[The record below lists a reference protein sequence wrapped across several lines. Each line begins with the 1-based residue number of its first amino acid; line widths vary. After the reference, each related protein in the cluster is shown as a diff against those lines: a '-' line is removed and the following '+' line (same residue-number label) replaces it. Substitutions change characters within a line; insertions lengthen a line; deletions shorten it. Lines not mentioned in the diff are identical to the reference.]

1 MKSLRD
7 FIKESIE
14 SSKTNT
20 KFFNLNLTKFKDST
34 DKVISAAEK
43 DGLFAEKT
51 DSGCKVKISNTS
63 KVSSIVSALS
73 TIIDDNKS
81 NEELSSSIE
90 SLSNKLQEIIDF
102 TTVKEDDGDSDNNK
116 DTEEE

>member
-14 SSKTNT
+14 SSNTNI
-20 KFFNLNLTKFKDST
+20 KFFNLNLSKFKDST
-34 DKVISAAEK
+34 NKVISAAEK

-73 TIIDDNKS
+73 AIIDDNKS
-81 NEELSSSIE
+81 DEKLSSSVE
-90 SLSNKLQEIIDF
+90 SLSNKLQEIVDF
-102 TTVKEDDGDSDNNK
+102 TTTKEDDGDSGDIS
-116 DTEEE
+116 DGEEE

>member
-1 MKSLRD
+1 MKSLKD

-14 SSKTNT
+14 SSKTNI
-20 KFFNLNLTKFKDST
+20 KFFSLNLAKFKDST

-73 TIIDDNKS
+73 AIIDDNKS
-81 NEELSSSIE
+81 NKELSSSIE

-102 TTVKEDDGDSDNNK
+102 TTIKEDGDSDNNK

>member
-14 SSKTNT
+14 SGKTNT
-20 KFFNLNLTKFKDST
+20 KFFRLNLSKFKDSIN
-34 DKVISAAEK
+34 KIMNAAEK

-51 DSGCKVKISNTS
+51 DYGCKVKISNTS
-63 KVSSIVSALS
+63 KVNNIVSALRS
-73 TIIDDNKS
+73 IIDDNES

-90 SLSNKLQEIIDF
+90 SLSNKLQEIIEF
-102 TTVKEDDGDSDNNK
+102 TTVKEDDVDSDNKNK
-116 DTEEE
+116 EEE

>member
-1 MKSLRD
+1 MKSLKD
-7 FIKESIE
+7 FIKESIK
-14 SSKTNT
+14 SNKTNT

-73 TIIDDNKS
+73 AIIDDNKS
-81 NEELSSSIE
+81 NKELSSSIE

-102 TTVKEDDGDSDNNK
+102 TTVKEDDEDSK
-116 DTEEE
+116 DAEEE

>member
-14 SSKTNT
+14 SSKTNI
-20 KFFNLNLTKFKDST
+20 KFFSLNLTKFKDST

-63 KVSSIVSALS
+63 KVSSIVSVLRS
-73 TIIDDNKS
+73 IIDDNES
-81 NEELSSSIE
+81 NEELSSSVE
-90 SLSNKLQEIIDF
+90 SLSNKLQEIIEF
-102 TTVKEDDGDSDNNK
+102 TTVKEDDEDSNK
-116 DTEEE
+116 EEE

>member
-14 SSKTNT
+14 SSKTNI

-34 DKVISAAEK
+34 NKVIYAAEK

-63 KVSSIVSALS
+63 KVSSIVSTLS
-73 TIIDDNKS
+73 AIIDDNKS
-81 NEELSSSIE
+81 NKELSSSIE

-102 TTVKEDDGDSDNNK
+102 TTVKEDDGNSDNNK
-116 DTEEE
+116 NTEEE